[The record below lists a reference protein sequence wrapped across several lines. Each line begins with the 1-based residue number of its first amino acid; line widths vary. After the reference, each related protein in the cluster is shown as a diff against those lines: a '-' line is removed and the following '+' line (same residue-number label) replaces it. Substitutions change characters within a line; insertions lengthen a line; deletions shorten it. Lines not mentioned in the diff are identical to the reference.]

1 MISVSPKGKKR
12 GRPPKGTDPIVGI
25 RMSPEL
31 RMQIEAL
38 AFRQKDSPTL
48 SAAIRQLV
56 ERALVGGGKPLTITL
71 RPKGT
76 KKDAPVPIVVDA
88 GEGNGR
94 SPLRSDRWR
103 VRRPRRQRSNRD
115 LPGAS

>member
-31 RMQIEAL
+31 RMQIEAW

-76 KKDAPVPIVVDA
+76 EKDDPVPIVAD
-88 GEGNGR
+88 GR
-94 SPLRSDRWR
+94 SPLRADRWR
-103 VRRPRRQRSNRD
+103 VRRPRRQRSHRD
-115 LPGAS
+115 FPGAS